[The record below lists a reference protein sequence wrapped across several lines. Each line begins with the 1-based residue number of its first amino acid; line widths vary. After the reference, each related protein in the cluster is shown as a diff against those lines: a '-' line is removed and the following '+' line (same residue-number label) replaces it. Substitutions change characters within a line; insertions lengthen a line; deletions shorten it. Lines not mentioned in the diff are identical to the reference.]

1 MNIMD
6 PATREEMQRHGA
18 LIDEAAIQGAE
29 WFIAGN
35 TQREKDPVKTQLGV
49 QGNLVPV
56 VRNMTRQQDGL
67 SRLPK
72 GLGYMEADPSKAN
85 PRSVFL
91 KPVAIHEDNIVRRKP
106 PVTIEAASIR
116 AAAAG
121 KNERSIDFLRGDT
134 REEWTRA
141 SIRSE
146 LFEMARSG
154 GRQLTSVDRGRFMA
168 ADTGLQLQARSLAH
182 DMRNGVG
189 PKAVPSRNLKRMGLP
204 KDVEKDIAEA
214 AVLMG
219 RDDLEAMSSGGRM
232 SETGMGIAAAF
243 LSGLHDRDT
252 PAFDREA
259 TMDLIPHKWIHTALP
274 VDYVTMRDM
283 SKGPARSQ
291 LVWRDEVMRIEDSW
305 KTVRGR
311 GPVTGKPLAQV
322 EAEHRKTGGMRIL
335 SVAMDKAK
343 ALVTG
348 GREKGLLAQ
357 ADAMPKAIGRTML
370 LEGPGRRNE
379 GHATRLEGP
388 MRRIGTIGPSTGQ
401 PAVLGHVAAY
411 HKLVDA
417 RGR

>member
-6 PATREEMQRHGA
+6 PATPEEMQRHGS
-18 LIDEAAIQGAE
+18 LIDAAAAQGAE

-35 TQREKDPVKTQLGV
+35 SQREKDPTRTQLGV

-56 VRNMTRQQDGL
+56 VRNMTKQKDGL

-72 GLGYMEADPSKAN
+72 GLGYMETDASKAN
-85 PRSVFL
+85 PRSAFL
-91 KPVAIHEDNIVRRKP
+91 RPVAIHEDNIMHRKP

-121 KNERSIDFLRGDT
+121 RNERSLDFLRGET
-134 REEWTRA
+134 RDEWTRA

-146 LFEMARSG
+146 RFEAARTG
-154 GRQLTSVDRGRFMA
+154 GRHLTSVDRGRFMA
-168 ADTGLQLQARSLAH
+168 ADTGLQLQARSLAL
-182 DMRNGVG
+182 DMREGRRAEG
-189 PKAVPSRNLKRMGLP
+189 VPSANLKRMGLP
-204 KDVEKDIAEA
+204 EDVEKDVAET
-214 AVLMG
+214 AVLLG
-219 RDDLEAMSSGGRM
+219 RDDLEAMSKGGRM

-252 PAFDREA
+252 PSFDKEA
-259 TMDLIPHKWIHTALP
+259 TQDLIPHRWIHMSLP

-291 LVWRDEVMRIEDSW
+291 LVWRDEVMRIEDDW
-305 KTVRGR
+305 ETVRGR
-311 GPVTGKPLAQV
+311 GPMTGKPLRQM

-335 SVAMDKAK
+335 SVAMEKAK
-343 ALVTG
+343 ALVSG
-348 GREKGLLAQ
+348 GREKGLIAQ

-370 LEGPGRRNE
+370 LEGPGGVGERSRT
-379 GHATRLEGP
+379 G
-388 MRRIGTIGPSTGQ
+388 MRTIGPADRQ
-401 PAVLGHVAAY
+401 PAVLDHVAAY